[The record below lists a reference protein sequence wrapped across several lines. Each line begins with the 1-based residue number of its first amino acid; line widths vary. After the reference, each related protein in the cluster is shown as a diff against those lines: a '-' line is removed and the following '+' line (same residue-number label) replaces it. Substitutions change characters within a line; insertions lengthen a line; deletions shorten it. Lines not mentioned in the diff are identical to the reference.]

1 MARKTGK
8 SLGISTGLN
17 NPAVNAG
24 LEGDP
29 EIDVDAQVGQD
40 FTRMAIAARTRQ
52 RLTKYGVLQ
61 LRMLDLYVLKRVK
74 IPPMHIK
81 LNKKLQKGHPQQ
93 YETILRAE
101 GQDQQA
107 DEFIQMIQ

>member
-29 EIDVDAQVGQD
+29 EIDVDA
-40 FTRMAIAARTRQ
+40 
-52 RLTKYGVLQ
+52 
-61 LRMLDLYVLKRVK
+61 
-74 IPPMHIK
+74 
-81 LNKKLQKGHPQQ
+81 
-93 YETILRAE
+93 
-101 GQDQQA
+101 
-107 DEFIQMIQ
+107 